1 MNAAAG
7 EVSPDAFTARWLPA
21 FVGVGSNLDEPAR
34 QVERAFDALAKLP
47 ATRLVL
53 RSPLYRTP
61 PFGEIP
67 QPAFVNA
74 VAGLLTRLSAE
85 ELLDA
90 LRATERELGRTP
102 PRERWGPRVIDLD
115 LLVLGRETRA
125 TDALKLPHPGIAER
139 DFVLYPLADIAPDLE
154 VPGLG
159 RVASLKERVAN
170 RGVER
175 L

>member
-1 MNAAAG
+1 MNAALAG
-7 EVSPDAFTARWLPA
+7 TAPNASRWLPA
-21 FVGVGSNLDEPAR
+21 YVGVGSNLDGPAA
-34 QVERAFDALAKLP
+34 QVSRALDALTRIPSSKLV
-47 ATRLVL
+47 T

-61 PFGEIP
+61 PFGAVA

-74 VAGLLTRLSAE
+74 AAGMLTRLAPEQLLAE
-85 ELLDA
+85 
-90 LRATERELGRTP
+90 LRALERELGRQA

-115 LLVLGRETRA
+115 LLVVGQERRA
-125 TDALKLPHPGIAER
+125 TESLALPHPGIAER

-159 RVASLKERVAN
+159 RVWKLRERVAD
-170 RGVER
+170 RGVVK

>member
-7 EVSPDAFTARWLPA
+7 DLTHPDVAARWLPA
-21 FVGVGSNLDEPAR
+21 YVGVGSNLDEPAR
-34 QVERAFDALAKLP
+34 QVERAFAALAKLP
-47 ATRLVL
+47 STRLVL
-53 RSPLYRTP
+53 RSPSYRTP
-61 PFGEIP
+61 PFGEVV
-67 QPAFVNA
+67 QPPFVNA
-74 VAGLLTRLSAE
+74 AAGLLTRLAPE
-85 ELLDA
+85 EFLDA
-90 LRATERELGRTP
+90 LRAVEHELGRSP

-115 LLVLGRETRA
+115 LLVFGRETRA
-125 TDALKLPHPGIAER
+125 TESLKLPHPGIAER

-170 RGVER
+170 RGVGK